1 MRQMF
6 AKRFTTGTALLL
18 LASLSGALFLRPV
31 VADAK
36 TEDVAKPAS
45 APLDLDSIDT
55 FSGAYL
61 AARTANSDRDFDNAV
76 PLYEKALR
84 FQPADLEIRESLML
98 SLFMAGRFDEGVK
111 YAYELRK
118 DKAVERITTVARAL
132 NDIKDGKYKSAEK
145 ILDYKG
151 PNDLD
156 RLTNSL
162 LQAWAKAGA
171 GRPKQAMADLDKL
184 KGPSWY
190 GIFKN
195 YNAGVMAAMVGDTQ
209 KARTYLTS
217 VVTDREGG
225 STAPDTFL
233 RAVIALAT
241 LEAKDGNK
249 QKALDTI
256 AAGEALINNYAP
268 FKAMREAIEKG
279 NVPAPLVTNVQEG
292 AASVLFSL
300 GGALNR
306 QGAQD
311 TVALYLQLSRA
322 LAPKSADMLIMLG
335 SIAEGNKQTDQAI
348 ALYKQVPADS
358 PMLRISEMQL
368 GIALAETGK
377 VDEAKAHL
385 KSLIASDPSDIRSYL
400 AYGSVLSDSKDY
412 KEMAA
417 NYDKAVEVLG
427 PKPDK
432 NQWPVFF
439 QRGIAYE
446 RLKEWDKAE
455 PNFKKALELNP
466 NQAQVLNYLGYSWV
480 DRNTNLQEGLEMI
493 KKAVELK
500 PDDGYIVDSLGWAYF
515 RLGRFDEAVTEL
527 ERAVQ
532 LKAGD
537 ATINDHLGDAYWRVG
552 RKLEATFQW
561 RQALAFKADPELN
574 LTETIQK
581 KLENGLPDLPP
592 GPTTAEAKPNV
603 APEAAPEPE
612 TKPSAEPTKPSETE
626 PEKTQPATPEPKASP
641 AEKPA
646 DVKPQDVK
654 PTEEKPAPAEAPK
667 PAPVEPEK
675 KS

>member
-18 LASLSGALFLRPV
+18 LASLSGAIFLGPV
-31 VADAK
+31 TANAAK
-36 TEDVAKPAS
+36 EDMAKPTAS
-45 APLDLDSIDT
+45 PLDLDSVDT

-84 FQPADLEIRESLML
+84 FQPGDLEIRESLML

-118 DKAVERITTVARAL
+118 DKAVDRITTIARGLKAIQ
-132 NDIKDGKYKSAEK
+132 DHEYKSAEK
-145 ILDYKG
+145 ILNYKG

-156 RLTNSL
+156 RLTNAL
-162 LQAWAKAGA
+162 LVAWAKAGA
-171 GRPKQAMADLDKL
+171 GHTKQAMADLDKL

-190 GIFKN
+190 GVFKN
-195 YNAGVMAAMVGDTQ
+195 YNAGVMAAAKGDTV
-209 KARTYLTS
+209 KARDYLTS

-225 STAPDTFL
+225 ATAPDTFL
-233 RAVIALAT
+233 RAVLALAT

-256 AAGEALINNYAP
+256 AAGEGLINNYAP
-268 FKAMREAIEKG
+268 FKAMRERIEKG
-279 NVPAPLVTNVQEG
+279 NVPDQLVTNVQEG

-335 SIAEGNKQTDQAI
+335 GIAEGNKQTDLAI
-348 ALYKQVPADS
+348 SYYKQVPTDS

-368 GIALAETGK
+368 GIALAEIGK

-385 KSLIASDPSDIRSYL
+385 KALIASDPSDIRSYL

-417 NYDKAVEVLG
+417 NYDNAVEILG
-427 PKPDK
+427 PTPDK

-455 PNFKKALELNP
+455 PNFEKALEMNP

-480 DRNTNLQEGLEMI
+480 DRNTNLEKGLEMI

-574 LTETIQK
+574 LAATIQE

-592 GPTTAEAKPNV
+592 GPATAEVKPEV
-603 APEAAPEPE
+603 APTVPPASEPA
-612 TKPSAEPTKPSETE
+612 KTE
-626 PEKTQPATPEPKASP
+626 PEKTEPAPSEPNATPEPTVTP
-641 AEKPA
+641 E
-646 DVKPQDVK
+646 VKPS
-654 PTEEKPAPAEAPK
+654 EEKPSQEMPAPAIDPK

>member
-18 LASLSGALFLRPV
+18 LASLGGALFFGPV
-31 VADAK
+31 VANAK
-36 TEDVAKPAS
+36 PEDTAKPAAS
-45 APLDLDSIDT
+45 PLDLDSIDT

-61 AARTANSDRDFDNAV
+61 AARTANADRDFDNAV

-84 FQPADLEIRESLML
+84 FQPGDLEIRESLML
-98 SLFMAGRFDEGVK
+98 SLFMAGRFEEGVK

-118 DKAVERITTVARAL
+118 DKAVERITTIARAL
-132 NDIKDGKYKSAEK
+132 NDIKDKKYKSAEK

-162 LQAWAKAGA
+162 LLAWAKAGS

-195 YNAGVMAAMVGDTQ
+195 YNAGVMAAIDGNTA
-209 KARTYLTS
+209 KARDYLTS

-241 LEAKDGNK
+241 LEAKVGNK

-279 NVPAPLVTNVQEG
+279 NVPDQLVTNVQEG

-335 SIAEGNKQTDQAI
+335 GIAEGNKQTEQAI
-348 ALYKQVPADS
+348 ALYKQVPTDS

-417 NYDKAVEVLG
+417 NYDKAVEMLG

-432 NQWPVFF
+432 TQWPVFF
-439 QRGIAYE
+439 QRAIAYE

-515 RLGRFDEAVTEL
+515 RLGRFDDAVTEL

-561 RQALAFKADPELN
+561 RQALAFKSDPELN
-574 LTETIQK
+574 LAETIQN
-581 KLENGLPDLPP
+581 KLEHGLPDLPP
-592 GPTTAEAKPNV
+592 DPAQAQAK
-603 APEAAPEPE
+603 
-612 TKPSAEPTKPSETE
+612 
-626 PEKTQPATPEPKASP
+626 
-641 AEKPA
+641 
-646 DVKPQDVK
+646 
-654 PTEEKPAPAEAPK
+654 PAEAPAATPATEPAKSEPEKAAPAPTEPKAEPAETPADAK
-667 PAPVEPEK
+667 PTEQKPGEEKLAPTADPKAAPVEPEQK
-675 KS
+675 P

>member
-18 LASLSGALFLRPV
+18 LASLSGAIFVGPM
-31 VADAK
+31 AANAAP
-36 TEDVAKPAS
+36 EDTAKPA
-45 APLDLDSIDT
+45 ANALDLDSVDT

-76 PLYEKALR
+76 QLYDKALR
-84 FQPADLEIRESLML
+84 FQPDDLEIRESLML

-118 DKAVERITTVARAL
+118 DKAVDRITNIARGLKAIQ
-132 NDIKDGKYKSAEK
+132 DRDYKSAEK
-145 ILDYKG
+145 ILVYKG

-156 RLTNSL
+156 RLTNAL
-162 LQAWAKAGA
+162 LVAWAKAGA
-171 GRPKQAMADLDKL
+171 GRTKEALADLDKL
-184 KGPSWY
+184 KGPGWY

-195 YNAGVMAAMVGDTQ
+195 YNAGAIAATKGDTA
-209 KARTYLTS
+209 KARDYLSS

-225 STAPDTFL
+225 ATAPDTFL

-268 FKAMREAIEKG
+268 FKAMRERIEKG
-279 NVPAPLVTNVQEG
+279 NVPEQLVTTAQEG

-335 SIAEGNKQTDQAI
+335 GIAEGNKQTDLAI
-348 ALYKQVPADS
+348 SFYKQVPTDS

-385 KSLIASDPSDIRSYL
+385 KGLIASDPSDVRSYL

-417 NYDKAVEVLG
+417 NYDRAAEMLG
-427 PKPDK
+427 PTPDK
-432 NQWPVFF
+432 NQWPIFF

-446 RLKEWDKAE
+446 RLKQWDKAE
-455 PNFKKALELNP
+455 PNFVKALEMNP

-480 DRNTNLQEGLEMI
+480 DQNINLEKGLEMI

-515 RLGRFDEAVTEL
+515 RLGRFDDAVTEL

-561 RQALAFKADPELN
+561 RQALAFKADPELD
-574 LTETIQK
+574 LTAKIEE
-581 KLENGLPDLPP
+581 KLEKGLPDLPP
-592 GPTTAEAKPNV
+592 GPATAEAKPDA
-603 APEAAPEPE
+603 APPSAPAETPAPEPA
-612 TKPSAEPTKPSETE
+612 KPE
-626 PEKTQPATPEPKASP
+626 PATPEPA
-641 AEKPA
+641 
-646 DVKPQDVK
+646 
-654 PTEEKPAPAEAPK
+654 TPAPATP
-667 PAPVEPEK
+667 PAPAPEAKPEEQKPESPAAVEQPAAPPASAPADPDK
-675 KS
+675 KP